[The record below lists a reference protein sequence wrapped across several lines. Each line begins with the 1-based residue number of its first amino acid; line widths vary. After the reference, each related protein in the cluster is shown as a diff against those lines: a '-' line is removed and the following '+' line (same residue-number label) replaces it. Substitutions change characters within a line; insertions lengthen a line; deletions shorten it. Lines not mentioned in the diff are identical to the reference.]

1 MELGVNKCISDGAI
15 PKCRTRRLGE
25 GSDVVREE
33 RGETTG
39 AEWGL
44 GRKDI
49 EPFGMPS
56 RMIPK
61 KEVADL

>member
-1 MELGVNKCISDGAI
+1 MHIRRNYPEMSHREVGGGLGRSPGGTCGNNKAG
-15 PKCRTRRLGE
+15 
-25 GSDVVREE
+25 V
-33 RGETTG
+33 
-39 AEWGL
+39 